1 MAVVKE
7 ENEFEAGKITLWLD
21 ETLVSTV
28 TTLENVKIPNET
40 YNTVKVG
47 GGAAVSG
54 LTIESGGTILV
65 DKEGEIGALVLGGSA
80 ASNYTGGVYQ
90 GGGIARNNTGWYGA
104 AICAT
109 NANII
114 NIIIKDSIQ

>member
-7 ENEFEAGKITLWLD
+7 ENEFEAGKITLWQD
-21 ETLVSTV
+21 ENLVSTV
-28 TTLENVKIPNET
+28 TTLKNVKIPNET

-90 GGGIARNNTGWYGA
+90 GA
-104 AICAT
+104 ALPGTIPAGMAPRSAQQT
-109 NANII
+109 QILL
-114 NIIIKDSIQ
+114 